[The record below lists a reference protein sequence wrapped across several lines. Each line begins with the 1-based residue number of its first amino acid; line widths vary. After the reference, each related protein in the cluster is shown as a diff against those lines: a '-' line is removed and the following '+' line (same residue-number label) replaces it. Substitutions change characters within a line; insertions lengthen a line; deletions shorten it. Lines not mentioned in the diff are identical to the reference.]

1 MEPSTPAQPRASTAV
16 FRHPPRSVAFNH
28 KVQPRPSIYS
38 VALTFFLSLR
48 RRVAPTFRG
57 KTCLLATNQ
66 SKLEKAQ
73 ADYDQACK
81 AFSELQQELR
91 DALKEKPR
99 DEVQVQFLQNALANA
114 EKDKDRAWQTVE
126 LERKQTSQSEA
137 SEVAKKCLLF
147 QFLTG
152 CVVFCQ
158 KHAFSFGLKG
168 TGLFMFWLH
177 QSVRCPF
184 LGVWFTEGHI

>member
-1 MEPSTPAQPRASTAV
+1 MEPSTPAQPRPSTAV

-38 VALTFFLSLR
+38 VVLTSFLSLR
-48 RRVAPTFRG
+48 RRVAPTSRG

-81 AFSELQQELR
+81 AYSELQQELR

-99 DEVQVQFLQNALANA
+99 DEVKVQFLQDVLANA
-114 EKDKDRAWQTVE
+114 KAREDRAWQTVE

-152 CVVFCQ
+152 CIVFCQ
-158 KHAFSFGLKG
+158 KHALSFGLKG
-168 TGLFMFWLH
+168 IGLFMFWLH
-177 QSVRCPF
+177 QCIRCPF
-184 LGVWFTEGHI
+184 LVV

>member
-16 FRHPPRSVAFNH
+16 FRHPPRSVVFNH

-38 VALTFFLSLR
+38 VVLTFFLSLR

-66 SKLEKAQ
+66 AKLEKAQ
-73 ADYDQACK
+73 ADYDQACN
-81 AFSELQQELR
+81 AYSELQQELR

-114 EKDKDRAWQTVE
+114 EKDKDFARKM
-126 LERKQTSQSEA
+126 LEEEMKKTPQSEA
-137 SEVAKKCLLF
+137 SEVAKKYMFVVSIFDRCS
-147 QFLTG
+147 FLSET
-152 CVVFCQ
+152 CSRFWIERHWVV
-158 KHAFSFGLKG
+158 HVLAS
-168 TGLFMFWLH
+168 
-177 QSVRCPF
+177 SVR
-184 LGVWFTEGHI
+184 

>member
-1 MEPSTPAQPRASTAV
+1 MEPSTPAQPRPCTAV

-38 VALTFFLSLR
+38 VVLTSFLSLR
-48 RRVAPTFRG
+48 RRGAPTSRG

-81 AFSELQQELR
+81 AYSELQQELR

-99 DEVQVQFLQNALANA
+99 DEVKVQFLQDALANA
-114 EKDKDRAWQTVE
+114 EKDKDFARKM
-126 LERKQTSQSEA
+126 LEEEMKKTPQSEA

-158 KHAFSFGLKG
+158 KHALSFGLKG
-168 TGLFMFWLH
+168 IGLFMFWLH
-177 QSVRCPF
+177 QRIRCPF
-184 LGVWFTEGHI
+184 LGVWFTECHT